1 MGESGKISSFN
12 THVKVTGT
20 LTNAAIK
27 GVPPAFQRFYKFT
40 KDMAMKF
47 CRHLQKD
54 RTEELV
60 EAVIKEIG
68 NERP

>member
-1 MGESGKISSFN
+1 MGEISKTSSIG
-12 THVKVTGT
+12 TKVKVTGT
-20 LTNAAIK
+20 LTSAAIK
-27 GVPPAFQRFYKFT
+27 GIPPALQRFYKFT
-40 KDMAMKF
+40 KEMAMKF

-60 EAVIKEIG
+60 EAVFKELS